1 MSNQRL
7 WVEWASR
14 QGEGPSS
21 EADVIHVRQREQRFF
36 AVLVSGLP
44 GSDPSRALRIAESS
58 MSLLEQGCLPEGV
71 VDQVVGDLSD
81 GKRMPFSV
89 IDVSADN
96 GSGELEAH
104 LAQCDA
110 PPVLMTRWEEGRR
123 AHALFLPPVVEDS
136 YRGSLVRRCQ
146 FRLQDRDHLAIVG
159 EGYFRVRGWVDRWV
173 WRDIATYTRR
183 WTATGCSA
191 EQLVDALIST
201 YERRGLSSGVGE
213 PSAVEMGAISAVT
226 MTVRPAR
233 TVTVW
238 TGPPADSTQDPVALS
253 RLMAEFGTRVIC
265 GDTTAK
271 IAARLLEDEPEL
283 GSRPAHGW
291 REVPPVLD
299 LKGVHLVTE
308 GLVTMG
314 RALEHLSAAEHVRD
328 VDRAD
333 DGATRLARILLEA
346 DLVRFV
352 VGMALNPQQSDGSG
366 VPLRRGLVERMV
378 DELRNRGKIVG
389 VACL

>member
-1 MSNQRL
+1 M
-7 WVEWASR
+7 
-14 QGEGPSS
+14 GPSS
-21 EADVIHVRQREQRFF
+21 EEDVIRVRQREERFY

-44 GSDPSRALRIAESS
+44 DSDPSRALQIAGGSVA
-58 MSLLEQGCLPEGV
+58 LLEQGYLPAGV
-71 VDQVVGDLSD
+71 VDQVVDDLSD
-81 GKRMPFSV
+81 GRRMPFTV
-89 IDVSADN
+89 VDVRAHR
-96 GSGELEAH
+96 GSGELQGH

-110 PPVLMTRWEEGRR
+110 PPVLMTRWEPGTN

-136 YRGSLVRRCQ
+136 YRGSLVRQGQ
-146 FRLQDRDHLAIVG
+146 FRLQDHDHLAIVG
-159 EGYFRVRGWVDRWV
+159 EGYFRVRGWADRWV

-191 EQLVDALIST
+191 EQLLDALMST
-201 YERRGLSSGVGE
+201 YERRRLSSGGGEPGVGE
-213 PSAVEMGAISAVT
+213 TRAISAVT

-238 TGPPADSTQDPVALS
+238 TGPPADSTKDPVALS
-253 RLMAEFGTRVIC
+253 RLMSEPGTRVIC

-271 IAARLLEDEPEL
+271 IAARLLEEELEL
-283 GSRPAHGW
+283 GSRPAREW

-314 RALEHLSAAEHVRD
+314 HALEHLSGAEQVRD

-333 DGATRLARILLEA
+333 DGATRLARILLQA
-346 DLVRFV
+346 DSVRFV
-352 VGMALNPQQSDGSG
+352 VGIGSNPQQSDGSG
-366 VPLRRGLVERMV
+366 VPLRRGLVDRMV
-378 DELRNRGKIVG
+378 DELRNHGKIVG